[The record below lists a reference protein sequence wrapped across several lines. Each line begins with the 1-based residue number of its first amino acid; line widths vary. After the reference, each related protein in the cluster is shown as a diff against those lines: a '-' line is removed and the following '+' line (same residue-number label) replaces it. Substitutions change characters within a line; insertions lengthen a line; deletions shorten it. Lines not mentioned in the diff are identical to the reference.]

1 MFAVYFS
8 IKKLHYLIGGRKFYV
23 KTDHKNLQYWSHTSA
38 SPKIERWKVF
48 LSEYDFVMEYIKGED
63 NCVADALSRMPTTL
77 GGEASDM
84 ALPVIVNSQTSG
96 SSITIIVE
104 QAVARADTQFDSEI
118 EKVHGKYG
126 GHFGIKE
133 SIRRLREKGISWES
147 MVTDVSSFIR
157 SCKVC
162 QKLSKASTGSHGQ
175 NFSVAVDEPNKRI
188 AMDSVGPLE
197 EDSRG
202 YKYILVLIDC
212 MSRFVELFPTRTLKA
227 EECAEKLL
235 EFFSRNGAPESILS
249 DNHKEFMNSV
259 VQKFMEYTGTRI
271 ETSIP

>member
-1 MFAVYFS
+1 VFS
-8 IKKLHYLIGGRKFYV
+8 
-23 KTDHKNLQYWSHTSA
+23 
-38 SPKIERWKVF
+38 
-48 LSEYDFVMEYIKGED
+48 SEYDFVMEYIKGED

-84 ALPVIVNSQTSG
+84 ALPVIVNSQD
-96 SSITIIVE
+96 IDIVE

-133 SIRRLREKGISWES
+133 SIRRFREKGISWES
-147 MVTDVSSFIR
+147 MSQDVSSFIR
-157 SCKVC
+157 SCRVC
-162 QKLSKASTGSHGQ
+162 QKSSKASTGSHGQ

-235 EFFSRNGAPESILS
+235 DFFSRPESILS

-271 ETSIP
+271 ETSIPYSHEDNSIVDRVIEEV